1 MLWRNR
7 ELKSANREMS
17 RSAREEFHSTARM
30 AFRPAGQKSPLS
42 DLGARMSGSSFRT
55 LYTLVLT
62 ARANGTLLSQHRGA
76 YLDMKEGPGK
86 RDILSRT
93 ASKKAAARPRS
104 APPNEPKLVLVPL
117 PEGVRHQ
124 RVGQTTERSMPAH
137 LEKLKRLFEAAP
149 INRYLGMTLG
159 YCENGVARVRLR
171 FRAEFEEGHG
181 VIHGGLIGLLAD
193 TAGNFSVGSVSPGST
208 VKTVEFKLNLLAGV
222 QGDLLAIGEVVRK
235 GACSISTCALPWCI
249 TLDNSKGISRLRFW
263 AKNSRV
269 NGINDLPVFMHQGR
283 AKRALGLYRSCAPR
297 QRIDGYQ
304 RLSEVLEHAE
314 VAA

>member
-1 MLWRNR
+1 
-7 ELKSANREMS
+7 
-17 RSAREEFHSTARM
+17 
-30 AFRPAGQKSPLS
+30 
-42 DLGARMSGSSFRT
+42 
-55 LYTLVLT
+55 
-62 ARANGTLLSQHRGA
+62 
-76 YLDMKEGPGK
+76 MKEGPGK

-137 LEKLKRLFEAAP
+137 LEKLKQLFEAAP

-193 TAGNFSVGSVSPGST
+193 TAGNFAVGSVSPGSR

-235 GACSISTCALPWCI
+235 GRTLATCRLEVVEGNDRVVAIGLATY
-249 TLDNSKGISRLRFW
+249 TLQ
-263 AKNSRV
+263 AV
-269 NGINDLPVFMHQGR
+269 
-283 AKRALGLYRSCAPR
+283 
-297 QRIDGYQ
+297 
-304 RLSEVLEHAE
+304 
-314 VAA
+314 